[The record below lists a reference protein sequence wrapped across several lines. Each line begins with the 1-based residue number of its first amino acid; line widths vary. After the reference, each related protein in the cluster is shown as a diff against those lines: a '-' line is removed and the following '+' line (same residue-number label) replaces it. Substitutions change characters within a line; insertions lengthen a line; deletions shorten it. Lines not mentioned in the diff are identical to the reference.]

1 MKLDGLF
8 REGSGWQGQQGNERM
23 WQKKRL
29 ERRFEARSWR
39 APNAVL
45 RSTGLILKME
55 KNY

>member
-8 REGSGWQGQQGNERM
+8 KEGIEWQEQQEKGSM
-23 WQKKRL
+23 WQKRL

-45 RSTGLILKME
+45 RNTGLILKIE
-55 KNY
+55 GRY